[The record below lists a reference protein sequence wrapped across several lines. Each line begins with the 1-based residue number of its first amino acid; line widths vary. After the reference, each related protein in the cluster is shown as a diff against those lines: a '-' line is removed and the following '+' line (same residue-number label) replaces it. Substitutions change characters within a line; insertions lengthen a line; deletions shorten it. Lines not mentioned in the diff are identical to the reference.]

1 MEPIG
6 LCGGGAV
13 ALALF
18 LTAVVGSALLAGGV
32 ALALARLGVAVDA
45 RFKRRS
51 QRELARS
58 ERASDVKAPDDGA
71 SSH

>member
-32 ALALARLGVAVDA
+32 ALALGRLGMAVDA

-51 QRELARS
+51 QRE
-58 ERASDVKAPDDGA
+58 RAGSGRTSAAKTPDDGA
-71 SSH
+71 SPQ